1 MADSDDKPGDKA
13 GDDTLKKAGSFLS
26 KLGKA
31 AKEAGEK
38 VAENVKENAPKA
50 VAAMNKAGNVIA
62 AGVKE
67 NAPKALDAMNKAGD
81 AIVDKTK
88 QVTGLGRGSVK
99 LELDQ
104 TKAAPGGTISGRL
117 VLDLKEPVE
126 AKRLVVALTAHQR
139 MVNVRKDSGHRTVG
153 TETANVYNFEV
164 ELGGATTYKSETL
177 SFELTIP
184 PDALDLKASPPTTP
198 LGDVVRSVAA
208 AVSPTAG
215 PIQWQV
221 VGRMEIPW
229 GRNLTHDVDIVVTR

>member
-1 MADSDDKPGDKA
+1 MADS
-13 GDDTLKKAGSFLS
+13 LKKAGSFFN
-26 KLGKA
+26 KLGK
-31 AKEAGEK
+31 K
-38 VAENVKENAPKA
+38 V
-50 VAAMNKAGNVIA
+50 A

-67 NAPKALDAMNKAGD
+67 NAPKAIDAMSKAGTKIAEGAKENAPKALDAVKGAGS

-88 QVTGLGRGSVK
+88 QVTGLGRGQIK

-104 TKAAPGGTISGRL
+104 TKAAPGGTITGRL
-117 VLDLKEPVE
+117 VLELKAPVE
-126 AKRLVVALTAHQR
+126 AKRLVVALIADQR
-139 MVNVRKDSGHRTVG
+139 IVNVNREGPSQ
-153 TETANVYNFEV
+153 ANVYNFEI
-164 ELGGATTYKSETL
+164 ELGGATTYGSQTL
-177 SFELTIP
+177 PFEITIP

-229 GRNLTHDVDIVVTR
+229 GRNLTDDVDIVVR